1 MGMLTRRKE
10 AQRFN
15 SRVALAVSGRLLLYR
30 QQTPSAPKTREMGSF
45 GPVSIT
51 GFTGSKPLLSLA
63 FVLPADG
70 RQWRSVPS
78 LKGDS
83 LADSLARGVV
93 RA

>member
-1 MGMLTRRKE
+1 M
-10 AQRFN
+10 
-15 SRVALAVSGRLLLYR
+15 ALGLSVKSQSGRQDSNLR
-30 QQTPSAPKTREMGSF
+30 PSAPKAREMGSF
-45 GPVSIT
+45 GPVAIT

-63 FVLPADG
+63 FALPADG
-70 RQWRSVPS
+70 GQWRSVPS